1 MPTNRLSGRGMATAS
16 DAKASFRKPQNEA
29 SVTAIATLMA
39 YPDILIEGRFD
50 SLNWEI
56 AHKDGSTGYKLLPKA
71 TPTFE

>member
-1 MPTNRLSGRGMATAS
+1 MATAS
-16 DAKASFRKPQNEA
+16 DAKDSFRKPQNEA
-29 SVTAIATLMA
+29 PVPAIATLMA

-56 AHKDGSTGYKLLPKA
+56 THKDGSTGCKLLAKA